1 MGKKKSKKKHK
12 KRIKSP
18 LSSSSEDKPNATKNF
33 EMTSGNQ
40 GSLSSVSLSP
50 PLTKKRKKKHN
61 PEYQRETCEP
71 SAKKCQKHEER
82 SGQLEHE
89 DSPRHSTSKESPLGS
104 IVHLEQATSSSIINK
119 IKLQRIALQHYKT
132 KEKKHRKCERTS
144 GKKQSNDLCN
154 SCEKCDELLR
164 TGNLSSLHR
173 GEIKIEAIG
182 TSVATKCRDEPSEKK
197 KLRPPHEL
205 SGAEGDSRSKQK
217 DLRGG
222 SEKLKVSDEVPGKGI
237 RKRSWD
243 MFATE
248 NVLKTAG
255 QKQGSDKPDR
265 IYKTPNRKQAGQK
278 GSVGDLPQRTLK
290 NELDIVKDVKSV
302 DKKTS
307 LEQFIVSQCSR
318 GGLGFSEHHS
328 QVLSKELKCYKIP
341 RRPQDNLHSSGTF
354 KGNVL
359 IESHKAGTAP
369 EKEAGLDRS
378 QIHADTSQNSSNKI
392 GSAFKNQAT
401 KEHGTLDCIK
411 LKDEDESKIIPSN
424 NLTVQEFGSN
434 ESMLQLNK
442 NTNSSRDH
450 EVKIMFDS
458 VTSTEKSTVQHTSY
472 QCVTQD
478 SEVPSTSTALSLIL
492 DTDQEMHIIEEIHSA
507 RYEKLLDLDV
517 VQSCAKAVSHSYLL
531 IVLDTNILLG
541 HLEFINT
548 LKKNGIPGIGI
559 PVLIIPWVVLQELDT
574 MKNGKLSKKII
585 SKAIPAV
592 QFIYTCLKNQD
603 SYLWGQSMQL
613 ASQKIYGLSDENNDD
628 RVLQCCLQ
636 YQNLYPQ
643 ATIILCTDDK
653 NLCSKALVS
662 GVKGISKVDLIPS
675 LQNLK
680 PILKVPACQLPPVL
694 EQSKTETEKNVIN
707 INTGETAAGQSLD
720 IPSILSDLELAL
732 GKALSA
738 ILETEMKIAFDELWM
753 EMLYM
758 KPPWSLADILQCFKK
773 HWYAV
778 FGQIVQRSLLKSIEV
793 LYDNL
798 YKGKTSDYLMVN
810 YLLQE
815 SNKLLHAFSPRS
827 DYAGV
832 LPKAFAE
839 VNKLLQTV
847 SEVNCTTPQSSESM
861 RELVSEDTS
870 SENMQNMPVPTL
882 TSQDGKLMSELQYS
896 QKSIRSQEIWA
907 FFESLWIAV
916 SRYSTVIFGTFNYP
930 QTSAATCTE
939 TKLMS
944 PEEAFVCLQKLRTE
958 VKGLLEGLQKFLAP
972 NSSFDDVWPLYNFL
986 NNNEIK
992 VLNKFSSQQLY
1003 ECLMQQEY
1011 REKLTIGCGQL
1022 AELAYNMEQC
1032 YTAVC
1037 VEAKNRGW
1045 I

>member
-1 MGKKKSKKKHK
+1 
-12 KRIKSP
+12 
-18 LSSSSEDKPNATKNF
+18 
-33 EMTSGNQ
+33 
-40 GSLSSVSLSP
+40 
-50 PLTKKRKKKHN
+50 
-61 PEYQRETCEP
+61 
-71 SAKKCQKHEER
+71 
-82 SGQLEHE
+82 
-89 DSPRHSTSKESPLGS
+89 
-104 IVHLEQATSSSIINK
+104 
-119 IKLQRIALQHYKT
+119 
-132 KEKKHRKCERTS
+132 
-144 GKKQSNDLCN
+144 
-154 SCEKCDELLR
+154 
-164 TGNLSSLHR
+164 
-173 GEIKIEAIG
+173 
-182 TSVATKCRDEPSEKK
+182 
-197 KLRPPHEL
+197 
-205 SGAEGDSRSKQK
+205 
-217 DLRGG
+217 
-222 SEKLKVSDEVPGKGI
+222 
-237 RKRSWD
+237 
-243 MFATE
+243 
-248 NVLKTAG
+248 
-255 QKQGSDKPDR
+255 
-265 IYKTPNRKQAGQK
+265 
-278 GSVGDLPQRTLK
+278 
-290 NELDIVKDVKSV
+290 
-302 DKKTS
+302 
-307 LEQFIVSQCSR
+307 
-318 GGLGFSEHHS
+318 
-328 QVLSKELKCYKIP
+328 
-341 RRPQDNLHSSGTF
+341 
-354 KGNVL
+354 
-359 IESHKAGTAP
+359 
-369 EKEAGLDRS
+369 
-378 QIHADTSQNSSNKI
+378 
-392 GSAFKNQAT
+392 
-401 KEHGTLDCIK
+401 
-411 LKDEDESKIIPSN
+411 
-424 NLTVQEFGSN
+424 
-434 ESMLQLNK
+434 
-442 NTNSSRDH
+442 
-450 EVKIMFDS
+450 
-458 VTSTEKSTVQHTSY
+458 
-472 QCVTQD
+472 
-478 SEVPSTSTALSLIL
+478 
-492 DTDQEMHIIEEIHSA
+492 MHIIEEIHSA